1 MARTRKAAA
10 LSVGSVHQI
19 DPNLIDEDPN
29 QPRQEFDQK
38 ALDALTQSVGV
49 YGVTQP
55 LEVIPLG
62 YGHYRLVAGARRR
75 RAALLAGLKAVP
87 CLISEV
93 HSSLVI
99 RQRQLLENMQR
110 ADLTPLE
117 QAQSLYTIWLHEQ
130 IRAIE
135 AEQGQDG
142 SATEALLADSPTPTG
157 QIAALE
163 SRVCELAACE
173 SMAIYSGAGSVRV
186 PWQRVLEG
194 AGLGS
199 MSEAARKKLLAVLKL
214 PAAVQD
220 ALAGRDVSART
231 LRDLAKHDEADA
243 LELIEQASEQG
254 DGDIGSAL
262 REVLDTPLEQPVV
275 SAGKSFDERIN
286 EQGGGFSLDALTGDL
301 GSEKER
307 DEEDEPLLTSSGGT
321 AACLVTDQVAPS
333 RGSPPPAS
341 ATIWPEDDALVL
353 REGLETCLST
363 VMGLPDRRFSGP
375 QTRALGVLWRDLS
388 ERMQAAGI
396 DDDGTTR

>member
-1 MARTRKAAA
+1 MARTRKSAATF
-10 LSVGSVHQI
+10 SVGSLHQI

-38 ALDALTQSVGV
+38 ELDQLVQSVGIH
-49 YGVTQP
+49 GVVQP

-62 YGHYRLVAGARRR
+62 DGRYRLVAGARRR
-75 RAALLAGLKAVP
+75 RAALLAGLKPVP
-87 CLISEV
+87 CLISEA
-93 HSSLVI
+93 HGSLVI

-130 IRAIE
+130 IRAME

-142 SATEALLADSPTPTG
+142 SVTEQLLADSPTPTG
-157 QIAALE
+157 QITTLE
-163 SRVCELAACE
+163 SRVCELAGCE

-231 LRDLAKHDEADA
+231 LRDLAKHGEAEA
-243 LELIEQASEQG
+243 LELIDKADQQAE
-254 DGDIGSAL
+254 GDIGNVL
-262 REVLDTPLEQPVV
+262 RDVLDAPLAEPVQQAEPHIKGQD
-275 SAGKSFDERIN
+275 SD
-286 EQGGGFSLDALTGDL
+286 FSLDALTGDL

-307 DEEDEPLLTSSGGT
+307 DEDYEPLLTSSGGT
-321 AACLVTDQVAPS
+321 AARLVTDQVAPS
-333 RGSPPPAS
+333 RGTPPPAS
-341 ATIWPEDDALVL
+341 AAIWPEDDALVL
-353 REGLETCLST
+353 REGLEACLSS
-363 VMGLPDRRFSGP
+363 VIGLSDRRFSGP
-375 QTRALGVLWRDLS
+375 QARALGVLWRELE

-396 DDDGTTR
+396 DDDGETR

>member
-1 MARTRKAAA
+1 MARTRKATT

-38 ALDALTQSVGV
+38 ELDQLVQSVGIH
-49 YGVTQP
+49 GVIQA
-55 LEVIPLG
+55 LEVLPLG
-62 YGHYRLVAGARRR
+62 DGRYRLVAGARRR

-87 CLISEV
+87 CLISEAQG
-93 HSSLVI
+93 SLSI

-130 IRAIE
+130 IGAIE

-142 SATEALLADSPTPTG
+142 SVTEELLAESPTPTG
-157 QIAALE
+157 QITALE
-163 SRVCELAACE
+163 ERVCALSGCA
-173 SMAIYSGAGSVRV
+173 SIAIYSGAGSVRV

-194 AGLGS
+194 AGLGG
-199 MSEAARKKLLAVLKL
+199 MSESARKKLLGVLKL

-220 ALAGRDVSART
+220 ALAGREVSART
-231 LRDLAKHDEADA
+231 LRDLAKHDEAEA

-262 REVLDTPLEQPVV
+262 REVLDAPVEHAFQEAELHQNGQEQ
-275 SAGKSFDERIN
+275 S
-286 EQGGGFSLDALTGDL
+286 FSLDALTGDL
-301 GSEKER
+301 GSEQER
-307 DEEDEPLLTSSGGT
+307 DEEYEPLLTSSGGT
-321 AACLVTDQVAPS
+321 AARLVTDQVAPA
-333 RGSPPPAS
+333 RGTPPPVG

-353 REGLETCLST
+353 REGLEVCLST
-363 VMGLPDRRFSGP
+363 VIGLSDRRFSSP
-375 QTRALGVLWRDLS
+375 QARALGVLWRDLS

-396 DDDGTTR
+396 DNDGE

>member
-10 LSVGSVHQI
+10 LSVGSVYQI

-29 QPRQEFDQK
+29 QPRQEFEQK
-38 ALDALTQSVGV
+38 ALDQLVQSVGIH
-49 YGVTQP
+49 GVVQP
-55 LEVIPLG
+55 LEVIPIDDG
-62 YGHYRLVAGARRR
+62 RYRLVAGARRR

-87 CLISEV
+87 CLISEAQG
-93 HSSLVI
+93 SLSI

-135 AEQGQDG
+135 TELEQDG
-142 SATEALLADSPTPTG
+142 SVTEALLAENPTPTG
-157 QIAALE
+157 QITALE
-163 SRVCELAACE
+163 ERVCALSGCA
-173 SMAIYSGAGSVRV
+173 SIAIYSGAGSVRV

-194 AGLGS
+194 AGLGG

-220 ALAGRDVSART
+220 ALVGREVSARV
-231 LRDLAKHDEADA
+231 LRDLAKHDEAEA
-243 LELIEQASEQG
+243 LELIEQASKQG

-262 REVLDTPLEQPVV
+262 REVLDAPLEHAFQEAEPHQNGQDG
-275 SAGKSFDERIN
+275 S
-286 EQGGGFSLDALTGDL
+286 FSLEALTGDL
-301 GSEKER
+301 GSEQKR
-307 DEEDEPLLTSSGGT
+307 DEEEEPLLTSSGGT
-321 AACLVTDQVAPS
+321 AARLVTDQVAPS
-333 RGSPPPAS
+333 RGTPPPVS
-341 ATIWPEDDALVL
+341 AAIWPEDDALVL
-353 REGLETCLST
+353 REGLEACLST